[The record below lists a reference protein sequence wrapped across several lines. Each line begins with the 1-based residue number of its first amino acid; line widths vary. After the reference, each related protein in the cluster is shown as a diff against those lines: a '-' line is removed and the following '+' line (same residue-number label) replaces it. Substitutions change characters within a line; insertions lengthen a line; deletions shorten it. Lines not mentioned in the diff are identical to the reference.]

1 MPAGISANLA
11 YLIEQK
17 FEREGISDSFE
28 QRTKEVNNNNQTIN
42 ITININSGDD
52 VDKVMD
58 SLLSKL
64 PNVGKVE
71 LRETK
76 DWFTYK

>member
-76 DWFTYK
+76 D

>member
-58 SLLSKL
+58 SLLGKL

-76 DWFTYK
+76 D